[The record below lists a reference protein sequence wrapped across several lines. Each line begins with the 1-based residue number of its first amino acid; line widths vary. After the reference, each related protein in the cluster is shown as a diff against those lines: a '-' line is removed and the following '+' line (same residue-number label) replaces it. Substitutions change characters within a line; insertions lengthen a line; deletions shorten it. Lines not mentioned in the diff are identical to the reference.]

1 MNLCFLKHRNYKNFD
16 EDKFR
21 RIFKK
26 RLNDFSTD
34 GITVDIFKVTFL
46 NILNKFTP
54 LKKKYLSADHSY
66 FVNKEL
72 GNHARSRLRNEYLK
86 DKNRAATIAYEKQR
100 NMCVSI
106 LRESK
111 KCGYENLDANNK
123 TENKEFVI
131 PRNPFSQTK

>member
-1 MNLCFLKHRNYKNFD
+1 M
-16 EDKFR
+16 
-21 RIFKK
+21 
-26 RLNDFSTD
+26 
-34 GITVDIFKVTFL
+34 DIFKVTFL

-66 FVNKEL
+66 CVNKEL

-86 DKNRAATIAYEKQR
+86 DKNRAATISYEKQR

-106 LRESK
+106 LREPK

-123 TENKEFVI
+123 TENKDFVI